1 MHNCNAR
8 SNTIGTE
15 AKAVFFLFFP
25 HRGQFLNVALLSRT
39 IMKEGEII
47 SKTFSVD
54 RISQSEQFADQRFL
68 TEEFGSIFNVTME
81 KFIQVSVCR
90 LPCN

>member
-1 MHNCNAR
+1 
-8 SNTIGTE
+8 
-15 AKAVFFLFFP
+15 
-25 HRGQFLNVALLSRT
+25 
-39 IMKEGEII
+39 MKGDEII
-47 SKTFSVD
+47 NKTSLVD